1 MSSSFLSPFRKFY
14 NSKTDPFEQI
24 KKYMQ
29 VFWLEMKVQLSERSY
44 LEDQTLLIELTKK
57 SLMQPLVSF

>member
-1 MSSSFLSPFRKFY
+1 
-14 NSKTDPFEQI
+14 
-24 KKYMQ
+24 MQ
-29 VFWLEMKVQLSERSY
+29 AFWLEMKVQLSERSY

>member
-1 MSSSFLSPFRKFY
+1 
-14 NSKTDPFEQI
+14 
-24 KKYMQ
+24 MQ
-29 VFWLEMKVQLSERSY
+29 VFWLEMKVRLSERSY